1 MRFRLY
7 AEVLLLGLL
16 LSLCPSAFSQD
27 AMHLFHKMQ
36 DALGGADKIAAIN
49 DFEESVRANAWDQS
63 GNSMGVVRKRVRFI
77 RPSHLRLDQV
87 GQRDSYVLYFD
98 GTSGWEILPDGTV
111 ADLKDGELTFARNY
125 LYGFNLNIWLAD
137 RDPRYAIESPAP
149 NVVTIVAK
157 DDSWPGME
165 ITLDPA
171 TFLPIKT
178 AGISHA
184 DPAHPV
190 TSATRLERW
199 HEVAGVKFPEVT
211 TSFHNGTKVAE
222 IIVEETKVNR
232 VLKTADLSAKPKDLK
247 PVMSLVA
254 R

>member
-1 MRFRLY
+1 M
-7 AEVLLLGLL
+7 
-16 LSLCPSAFSQD
+16 Q
-27 AMHLFHKMQ
+27 LFHKMQ
-36 DALGGADKIAAIN
+36 DALGGADKIAGIH
-49 DFEESVRANAWDQS
+49 DFEESVRANAWDFS
-63 GNSMGVVRKRVRFI
+63 GNSMGVVRKRTRFI
-77 RPSHLRLDQV
+77 RPGHLRLDQV
-87 GQRDSYVLYFD
+87 GQRDTYVLYFD

-111 ADLKDGELTFARNY
+111 ADLKGGELTFAHNY

-211 TSFHNGTKVAE
+211 TNFHNGTKVAE

-232 VLKTADLSAKPKDLK
+232 ALKTADLSAKPKDLK